1 MCWKIYSFIVLQFL
15 IVKGMNAD
23 ALNSPR
29 IAEELRSRDGLP
41 NFFYKI
47 EAKQLVRVAYLG
59 GSITAAE
66 GWRVK
71 SLDWLKQ
78 QYPEV
83 AFKMID
89 ASVSGTGADFAVC
102 RLEEFVLR
110 YHPDLVFVEYRV
122 NGGGDY
128 PEEAFEGILRRI
140 WEASPK
146 TDICLIYTIGQWMV
160 SDLSEGRQFYY
171 GIMMEELANHY
182 GVPSIDLG
190 VEVVRLLRNGE
201 LAMNAETRPENKI
214 WFTRD
219 LCHPTEE
226 GHELYA
232 KIVSRSLMQVRDVEG
247 GVFRRQLPEAL
258 HSNYFNRSKFL
269 SILDSERSEGW
280 ELVDV
285 EKDPVYTSDHFRTQA
300 MLGDAIQCSK
310 IGESVAF
317 EWEGRHLAMTYIPQ
331 GSGIEVEVAVDGQ
344 EPEVFRLEQAEY
356 DALYARHFY
365 LKVQSPGKHRAQLT
379 VTQLPEGSVVHIGR
393 CLQLGR

>member
-23 ALNSPR
+23 AMNSPR
-29 IAEELRSRDGLP
+29 IAEELRIRDGLP
-41 NFFYKI
+41 NFFHKI

-83 AFKMID
+83 AFEMIN
-89 ASVSGTGADFAVC
+89 ASVSGTGADFGVC
-102 RLEEFVLR
+102 RLEESVLR

-128 PEEAFEGILRRI
+128 PEEAFEGLLRRI
-140 WEASPK
+140 WEASPE
-146 TDICLIYTIGQWMV
+146 TDICLIYTIGKWMV
-160 SDLSEGRQFYY
+160 SGISEGRQFYY

-201 LAMNAETRPENKI
+201 LAMDAETRPENKI

-219 LCHPTEE
+219 QCHPTVE

-232 KIVSRSLMQVRDVEG
+232 KIVSRSLMQIRDVEG
-247 GVFRRQLPEAL
+247 GVFRQQLPESL
-258 HSNYFNRSKFL
+258 HSNYFHRSRFL

-285 EKDPVYTSDHFRTQA
+285 EKDPVYTSDNFRTQA
-300 MLGDAIQCSK
+300 MLGDAIKCSK
-310 IGESVAF
+310 IGESVIF
-317 EWEGRHLAMTYIPQ
+317 EWTGRHLAMTYIPQ
-331 GSGIEVEVAVDGQ
+331 GSGVEIEVSVDGQ
-344 EPEVFRLEQAEY
+344 ESEVFRLEQAEY

-379 VTQLPEGSVVHIGR
+379 VTQLPEGSVVHIGQ
-393 CLQLGR
+393 CLQLSR